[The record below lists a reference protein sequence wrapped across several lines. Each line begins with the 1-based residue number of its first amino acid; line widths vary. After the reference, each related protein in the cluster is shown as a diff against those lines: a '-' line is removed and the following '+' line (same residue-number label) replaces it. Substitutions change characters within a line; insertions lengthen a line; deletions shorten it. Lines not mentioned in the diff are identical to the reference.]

1 MARQII
7 LDTETTGLEPS
18 QGHRIIEIGAV
29 EMLNRRLTGNRFH
42 QYLNP
47 QREIDAGAMEV
58 HGITNEMLVDKPKFV
73 DVAADFLAFVRGAEL
88 VIHNAPFDTGFLN
101 HELRL
106 LGAAAPAVNIE
117 SVCTVLDTL
126 KLARRMHPGQKN
138 DLDSLCR
145 RYSIDN
151 AQRSLH
157 GALLDAEILADVYL
171 AMTGGQTALF
181 QEPGDAAAAVQQTV
195 SAHAIRRLDPN
206 RPALVILRASEV
218 ELAEHERMLVEID
231 KKSGGKCV
239 WRGVTLL
246 QAQAVDAVA
255 K

>member
-1 MARQII
+1 MPRQII

-47 QREIDAGAMEV
+47 EREIDAGAIEV
-58 HGITNEMLVDKPKFV
+58 HGITNEMLVDKPKFA
-73 DVAADFLAFVRGAEL
+73 DIAADFLAFVQGAEL
-88 VIHNAPFDTGFLN
+88 IIHNAPFDTGFIN
-101 HELRL
+101 CEFRL
-106 LGAAAPAVNIE
+106 LGETAPAVSIE
-117 SVCTVLDTL
+117 TVCTVLDTL
-126 KLARRMHPGQKN
+126 KLARKLRPGQKN

-145 RYSIDN
+145 HYNIDN

-171 AMTGGQTALF
+171 AMTGGQATLF
-181 QEPGDAAAAVQQTV
+181 QEPGEAASDAKQSV
-195 SAHAIRRLDPN
+195 SAHAIRRLGPN
-206 RPALVILRASEV
+206 RPALVVIRASDE
-218 ELAEHERMLVEID
+218 ELAEHARMLDEID

-239 WRGVTLL
+239 WKELEST
-246 QAQAVDAVA
+246 Q
-255 K
+255 

>member
-1 MARQII
+1 MTRQII

-47 QREIDAGAMEV
+47 QRDIDAGAMEV
-58 HGITNEMLVDKPKFV
+58 HGITNEMLVDKPKFA
-73 DVAADFLAFVRGAEL
+73 DVAADFMVFVQGAEL
-88 VIHNAPFDTGFLN
+88 IIHNAPFDTGFIN

-106 LGAAAPAVNIE
+106 LGETAPALNIE
-117 SVCTVLDTL
+117 SACTVLDTL

-181 QEPGDAAAAVQQTV
+181 QEPSDAAAAVKQTV

-206 RPALVILRASEV
+206 RPMLAIIYASVAEQ
-218 ELAEHERMLVEID
+218 LEHERMLGEIE
-231 KKSGGKCV
+231 KKSNGRCL
-239 WRGVTLL
+239 WRRTEIQQALVTE
-246 QAQAVDAVA
+246 
-255 K
+255 